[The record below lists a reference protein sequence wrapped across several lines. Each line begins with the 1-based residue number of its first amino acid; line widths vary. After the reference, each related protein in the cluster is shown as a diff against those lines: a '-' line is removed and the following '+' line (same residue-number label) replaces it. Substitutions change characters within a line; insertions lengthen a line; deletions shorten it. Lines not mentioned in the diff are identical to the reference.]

1 VQKQVIKW
9 LNEEERKIFSARIR
23 KTHGFVNCVG
33 LIDGTLFP
41 LAFIP
46 TLNVE
51 DYFTRKGNYAFKG
64 LFIFDD
70 AAKITWIEMGWP
82 SSVHNNQVWS
92 NSDVYL
98 SKDKYFNNKEYLLD
112 DSAFS
117 VSLVMVPA
125 FKKGHNPDSKERKY
139 FNTKL
144 AKVRIK
150 NEHCIGLWDLW
161 YNISTLNLRHSFSNF
176 KRSFSTFKC
185 THSLSAYVYPLAPEI
200 VVVTSYQSIN
210 QSSLPWT

>member
-1 VQKQVIKW
+1 MGISKGTVNECVTWVCNAILKVQKQVIKW
-9 LNEEERKIFSARIR
+9 LNEEERKIFNARIR

-41 LAFIP
+41 LAFAP

-70 AAKITWIEMGWP
+70 AAKITWIEMVWP

-150 NEHCIGLWDLW
+150 NEHCIGLFKVRFECLQGHWQVIRSKHDLD
-161 YNISTLNLRHSFSNF
+161 LSFS
-176 KRSFSTFKC
+176 K
-185 THSLSAYVYPLAPEI
+185 
-200 VVVTSYQSIN
+200 
-210 QSSLPWT
+210 